1 MGLPD
6 YPKIY
11 VAHKKTLFVI
21 ILPCNKRKN
30 VEKVENIFKLKIS
43 SSFDSWKWKWQEVDR
58 KVLKAHYK
66 KISFVS
72 F

>member
-43 SSFDSWKWKWQEVDR
+43 SSFYSR
-58 KVLKAHYK
+58 K
-66 KISFVS
+66 
-72 F
+72 